1 MGQCSVTGKN
11 NFRISR
17 KNNIIPYRQSEFP
30 SANSYH
36 FPSLLYRHS
45 SFKETAFET
54 RQLRNLISAI
64 TKHNRESARSTVL
77 GTAPAAS
84 P

>member
-17 KNNIIPYRQSEFP
+17 KNNIIQYRQSEFP
-30 SANSYH
+30 LASSYH

-54 RQLRNLISAI
+54 RQLRNLISTV

-77 GTAPAAS
+77 GEAPAAS